1 MKVGIVRN
9 TRDGT
14 MLDLVAQDSCHE
26 WTYVYGSI
34 SEDWVTEACE
44 GQLLDNGGE
53 LFRGIVE
60 VFIIRRDEWNK
71 TLSELDVLRKLE
83 DETH

>member
-14 MLDLVAQDSCHE
+14 MLDLVAQDPSFG
-26 WTYVYGSI
+26 WSYVYGSI

-60 VFIIRRDEWNK
+60 VFIIRRDEWDELNR
-71 TLSELDVLRKLE
+71 ELDVLRKLE

>member
-9 TRDGT
+9 TRDRT
-14 MLDLVAQDSCHE
+14 MLDLVAQDPSFG
-26 WTYVYGSI
+26 WSYVYGTI
-34 SEDWVTEACE
+34 NEDWIAEACE

-53 LFRGIVE
+53 GFGNIVE
-60 VFIIRRDEWNK
+60 VFIVRRDEWNR
-71 TLSELDVLRKLE
+71 LNSELDMLRKLE